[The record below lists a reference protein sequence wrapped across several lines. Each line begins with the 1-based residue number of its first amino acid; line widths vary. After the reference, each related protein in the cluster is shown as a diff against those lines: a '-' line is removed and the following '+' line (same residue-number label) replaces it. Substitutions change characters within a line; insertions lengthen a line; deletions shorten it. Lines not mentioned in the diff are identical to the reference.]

1 VERDEYISREAKD
14 RLIEAAR
21 EMRQYPTEAEVVLWE
36 ALRRKQIDGFRF
48 RRQHVIHT
56 FIVDFYCP
64 EVKLVVEVDGEIH
77 LSQTEY
83 DAYREDVLAQM
94 GYTVLRFTNE
104 QVLGGINDV
113 LMEIRRKLHK

>member
-1 VERDEYISREAKD
+1 
-14 RLIEAAR
+14 
-21 EMRQYPTEAEVVLWE
+21 
-36 ALRRKQIDGFRF
+36 
-48 RRQHVIHT
+48 
-56 FIVDFYCP
+56 
-64 EVKLVVEVDGEIH
+64 LVVEVDGEIH